1 VRSADA
7 WGEEDTKERRKHT
20 VARGEVVGEA
30 RRRYYISAGPQQ
42 LETRLEADLHARARE
57 QRDASC

>member
-1 VRSADA
+1 MAGRRGD
-7 WGEEDTKERRKHT
+7 GEDTKGRRTHT
-20 VARGEVVGEA
+20 VARREVVGEA

-42 LETRLEADLHARARE
+42 LEARLEADLHARARE